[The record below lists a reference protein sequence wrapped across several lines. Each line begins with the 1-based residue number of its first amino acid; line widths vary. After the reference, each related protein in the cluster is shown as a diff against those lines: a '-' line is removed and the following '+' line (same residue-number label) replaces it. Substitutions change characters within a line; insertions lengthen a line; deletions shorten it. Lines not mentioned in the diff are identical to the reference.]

1 MVISLQFWKF
11 THQNGLS
18 NLVSKINNIV
28 LQPSQKSPLTNKGP
42 PKKFPLLSQNYVIN
56 EATNE
61 EMETKLKSPL
71 EVFNF
76 PGPPNDPPD
85 KFYPDPDKLNLDKLN
100 HYSIKNSNG
109 HFDEYAAVPEQNTSI
124 PNNFSNFGSTPKS
137 IIKKPIKPKTLIEAN
152 YDPFNKNYSAISSSR
167 YST

>member
-1 MVISLQFWKF
+1 M
-11 THQNGLS
+11 
-18 NLVSKINNIV
+18 
-28 LQPSQKSPLTNKGP
+28 LQPLQKSTLTNKGP

-85 KFYPDPDKLNLDKLN
+85 KLLGPP
-100 HYSIKNSNG
+100 
-109 HFDEYAAVPEQNTSI
+109 QQ
-124 PNNFSNFGSTPKS
+124 
-137 IIKKPIKPKTLIEAN
+137 
-152 YDPFNKNYSAISSSR
+152 SA
-167 YST
+167 